1 MRNAK
6 CIQQQ
11 HSFRF
16 VNMLRALAAPNRE
29 VERRV
34 TSRTLTDRERM
45 IAEQTSAACVKT
57 VELRDLTPSKEPSG
71 GSHALHLPEAPL
83 PIPPPGFVVDQD
95 ADES

>member
-1 MRNAK
+1 RNAK

-45 IAEQTSAACVKT
+45 IAEQASAACMEA
-57 VELRDLTPSKEPSG
+57 VELRDLEPSKEPCG

-83 PIPPPGFVVDQD
+83 PIPPPGFVVEHSDGN
-95 ADES
+95 